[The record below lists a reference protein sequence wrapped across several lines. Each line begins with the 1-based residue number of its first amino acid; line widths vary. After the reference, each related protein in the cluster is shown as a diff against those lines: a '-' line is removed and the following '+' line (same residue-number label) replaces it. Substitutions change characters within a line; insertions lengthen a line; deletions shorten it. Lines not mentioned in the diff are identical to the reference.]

1 MSYIHF
7 SFDKVNENE
16 GLINQCDSAYEHFVT
31 QKIIHLSV
39 LINVLISRRN
49 RRLSRPQI
57 TYFRPKIWFRRK
69 KKKKIV
75 LRIIKTKNSTQN
87 SFKTHLLT
95 IFLPSTG
102 IFSILPYLKYHS

>member
-1 MSYIHF
+1 MTKYCFKLKISIYPTNTCPTYIF
-7 SFDKVNENE
+7 LFDKVNENE
-16 GLINQCDSAYEHFVT
+16 GLINQCESAYEHFVT

-69 KKKKIV
+69 KKKK
-75 LRIIKTKNSTQN
+75 KK
-87 SFKTHLLT
+87 
-95 IFLPSTG
+95 
-102 IFSILPYLKYHS
+102 